1 MSVEIND
8 FSITYTWR
16 AKTLPYDSLKNVDL
30 KIKKGEIFGI
40 LGPTGAG
47 KSSLL
52 LCLNAIVPRLIP
64 AVVKGD
70 IVVDGLSTSTNQVH
84 DMAQHIGLV
93 LPDPSYGVVSI
104 TVEDDIAFGPSN
116 LSLTPE
122 EIRNRV
128 EFALQACRLS
138 GYEQRSTGDLSGG
151 ESQSLAIAGVIS
163 MMPPVIALDEP
174 ITMLDPIG
182 KDRVLEVIKEI
193 NKNYNTTIIITEAGG
208 DIEYFAPILDRVAI
222 IKGGEI
228 LGVGAPKKVF
238 MDEDLM
244 GKIPDVLPPQVTRF
258 LLDLEPGE
266 APPLTVAEAEDRLK
280 RLYKSKK
287 IQVKEPRRRRS
298 SEKGK
303 QEPIISIKNLH
314 HVYPGLR
321 EGIHALKGIS
331 LDIYPGEYVGLIGQ
345 NGSGKTTLSYHLVG
359 LLRPTNKDA
368 EVIVDGVDAG
378 KAEIKELINHINY
391 SFQNPDSQLFQETVW
406 GEVSYGLG
414 LAGLSEEE
422 IEKRGMDALKLFKV
436 ESHREDPIIRASLDV
451 KRFVAISSLIA
462 LEPKILIV
470 DEPTNGLD
478 YEGGKRVLDVLDTL
492 NKSGWTIIIITH
504 NMQLVAEYVRRVIVL
519 KGGEVLMDGPT
530 DEVFSQT
537 DKLKEAFLLP
547 PQVTQLGQR
556 LGEIGVPDN
565 VLSIEEMEKIINKS

>member
-16 AKTLPYDSLKNVDL
+16 AKPLPYDSLKNMDL
-30 KIKKGEIFGI
+30 KIKKGEVFGI

-93 LPDPSYGVVSI
+93 LPDPSYGIVSI

-116 LSLTPE
+116 LDLTSE
-122 EIRNRV
+122 EINNRV
-128 EFALQACRLS
+128 AFALEACRLK

-182 KDRVLEVIKEI
+182 KDRVLQVIKDL
-193 NKNYNTTIIITEAGG
+193 NKKYNTTIIITEAGG
-208 DIEYFAPILDRVAI
+208 DIEYFAPILDRIAI
-222 IKGGEI
+222 INEGEI
-228 LGVGAPKKVF
+228 LGVGAPKKIL

-244 GKIPDVLPPQVTRF
+244 GKIPNVMPPQVSRI
-258 LLDLEPGE
+258 LLDLEPGKE
-266 APPLTVAEAEDRLK
+266 PPLTVTEAQERIRRL
-280 RLYKSKK
+280 LKSKK
-287 IQVKEPRRRRS
+287 IKVKEASRRRRS
-298 SEKGK
+298 RKKKE
-303 QEPIISIKNLH
+303 EPIIHIENLH

-321 EGIHALKGIS
+321 EGIHALKGVN
-331 LDIYPGEYVGLIGQ
+331 LDIYVGEYVGLIGQ
-345 NGSGKTTLSYHLVG
+345 NGSGKSTLSYHLVG
-359 LLRPTNKDA
+359 LLRPTNQDA
-368 EVIVDGVDAG
+368 SVIIDGVDAA
-378 KAEIKELINHINY
+378 KASIKELINHINY

-406 GEVSYGLG
+406 GEVSYGLE

-422 IEKRGMDALKLFKV
+422 VEKRGMSALKLFGV

-478 YEGGKRVLDVLDTL
+478 YEGGKKVLDVLNTL
-492 NKSGWTIIIITH
+492 NKRGWTIIIITH
-504 NMQLVAEYVRRVIVL
+504 NMQLVAEYVRRVIVM
-519 KGGEVLMDGPT
+519 KEGNILMDGPT
-530 DEVFSQT
+530 EEVFSQT
-537 DKLKEAFLLP
+537 DKLREAFLLP
-547 PQVTQLGQR
+547 PQVTQLGQS
-556 LGEIGVPDN
+556 LGDIGIPN
-565 VLSIEEMEKIINKS
+565 NILSIEEMENIIEKV

>member
-1 MSVEIND
+1 MSVEID
-8 FSITYTWR
+8 DLSITYTWR
-16 AKTLPYDSLKNVDL
+16 AKLLPYDSLKNINL

-40 LGPTGAG
+40 LGPTGSG

-70 IVVDGLSTSTNQVH
+70 IVVDGLSTSAYQVH

-104 TVEDDIAFGPSN
+104 TVEDDVAFGPSN
-116 LSLTPE
+116 LDLTPE

-128 EFALQACRLS
+128 AYALEACRLT

-174 ITMLDPIG
+174 ITMLDPVG
-182 KDRVLEVIKEI
+182 KDRVLQVIKEI
-193 NKNYNTTIIITEAGG
+193 NKKYNTTIIITEAGG
-208 DIEYFAPILDRVAI
+208 DIEYFSPILDRVAI
-222 IKGGEI
+222 IKDGGI

-238 MDEDLM
+238 QDEDLM
-244 GKIPDVLPPQVTRF
+244 SQIPDVLPPQVTRL
-258 LLDLEPGE
+258 LLDLEPGK
-266 APPLTVAEAEDRLK
+266 APPLTVTEAEERIK
-280 RLYKSKK
+280 RLYKSKNIHVTK
-287 IQVKEPRRRRS
+287 PRMRRTKE
-298 SEKGK
+298 EGK
-303 QEPIISIKNLH
+303 QDPIISVRNLH

-321 EGIHALKGIS
+321 EGIHALKGIN

-345 NGSGKTTLSYHLVG
+345 NGSGKTTFSYHLVG
-359 LLRPTNKDA
+359 LLHPTNQDA
-368 EVIVDGVDAG
+368 EVVVDGVNAA
-378 KAEIKELINHINY
+378 KASIKELINHINY

-422 IEKRGMDALKLFKV
+422 IEKRGMEALKLFGV

-478 YEGGKRVLDVLDTL
+478 FEGGKRVLDVLDTL
-492 NKSGWTIIIITH
+492 NKKGWTILIITH
-504 NMQLVAEYVRRVIVL
+504 NMQLVAEYVNRVIVL

-547 PQVTQLGQR
+547 PQITQLGQR

-565 VLSIEEMEKIINKS
+565 ILSLERMENIIKKS

>member
-1 MSVEIND
+1 MSVEIKD

-16 AKTLPYDSLKNVDL
+16 AKALPYDSLKNL
-30 KIKKGEIFGI
+30 NLNIKKGEIFGI

-64 AVVKGD
+64 AVTKGD
-70 IVVDGLSTSTNQVH
+70 IIVDGLSTSTNQVH

-93 LPDPSYGVVSI
+93 LPDPSYGIVSI

-116 LSLTPE
+116 LNLTSE
-122 EIRNRV
+122 EINNRV
-128 EFALQACRLS
+128 AFALEACRLK

-182 KDRVLEVIKEI
+182 KDRVLQVIKDLNE
-193 NKNYNTTIIITEAGG
+193 KYNTTIIITEAGG

-222 IKGGEI
+222 INEGEI
-228 LGVGAPKKVF
+228 LGVGEPKKVL
-238 MDEDLM
+238 MDEKLM
-244 GKIPDVLPPQVTRF
+244 GKIPNVMPPQVTRV
-258 LLDLEPGE
+258 LLNLEPGKT
-266 APPLTVAEAEDRLK
+266 PPLTVSEAQDRVR
-280 RLYKSKK
+280 RLLKSKK
-287 IQVKEPRRRRS
+287 IKVKEAPRRRTRA
-298 SEKGK
+298 KGK
-303 QEPIISIKNLH
+303 KEPIISIKNLH

-321 EGIHALKGIS
+321 EGIHALKGVN
-331 LDIYPGEYVGLIGQ
+331 LDVYSGEYVGLIGQ
-345 NGSGKTTLSYHLVG
+345 NGSGKSTLSYHLVG
-359 LLRPTNKDA
+359 LLHPTNKDA
-368 EVIVDGVDAG
+368 SVIVDGVDAG
-378 KAEIKELINHINY
+378 KTSIKELINHINY

-414 LAGLSEEE
+414 LAGLSDEE
-422 IEKRGMDALKLFKV
+422 IEKRGVAALKLFGV

-478 YEGGKRVLDVLDTL
+478 FEGGKKVLDVLNTL
-492 NKSGWTIIIITH
+492 NKRGWTIIIITH
-504 NMQLVAEYVRRVIVL
+504 NMQLVAEYVERVVVMKDGNI
-519 KGGEVLMDGPT
+519 LMDGPT
-530 DEVFSQT
+530 NEVFSQT
-537 DKLKEAFLLP
+537 EKLKEAFLLP
-547 PQVTQLGQR
+547 PQITQLGQS
-556 LGEIGVPDN
+556 LGDIGLPN
-565 VLSIEEMEKIINKS
+565 NILSIEEMESIIEKS